1 MFDVGFSEILMVAIV
16 ALVVLG
22 PERLPK
28 FARAAGLWLGRARR
42 SLAAIKQEI
51 DLELKAAELK
61 ETLERQTRRDPLE
74 SILDTRPESAATTPR
89 TPATPPAPSAP
100 PTSEQ
105 KSG

>member
-51 DLELKAAELK
+51 DLELKTAELK

-74 SILDTRPESAATTPR
+74 SILDTRSESAATPR